1 MKKPTL
7 KGGAQASVRRDAA
20 NRICL
25 TIPRG
30 IGSCRA
36 SAKFSLYMV
45 RRRRLENILRRLVC
59 WGGRLRGHRSSGVVY
74 RARGA
79 TP

>member
-7 KGGAQASVRRDAA
+7 KGGAPAFVRRDAA

-25 TIPRG
+25 TIPAG
-30 IGSCRA
+30 LGSCRA
-36 SAKFSLYMV
+36 SAKISLYMV
-45 RRRRLENILRRLVC
+45 RRRRPEGILRRLVW
-59 WGGRLRGHRSSGVVY
+59 WGAHRRGRRFGTIY